1 MNLRR
6 PFATDIMSFVFIA
19 GYAQGTWVVPAADK
33 AKKNP
38 VAASAESVSKGKNL
52 YNTHCKSCHGDPGKN
67 NGLPLNPKPTD
78 PASEQYQ
85 KNTDGEIFYKIT
97 NGRGAMPSFKAT
109 LPEQDRW
116 HIINFVR
123 SLSKKKV
130 AEAGSEPASQAD
142 TSQAPT
148 LASVAVDTAADT
160 AAVEGKVMLALGFD
174 DATKTIYA
182 RAFRLVKGKRE
193 PAQGIPVEIAV
204 KRYFRDFRL
213 SEAGAISDANGYISA
228 VFPEDL
234 PADTAGKV
242 IIVARIPESEQE
254 EFGQAE
260 VQATQEWG
268 VKLIM
273 HNIKDARSLWND
285 NWKLPLWLLFSYLAA
300 VLGVLTTFGYI
311 LLQVGKIY
319 KIGKNAL
326 KA

>member
-1 MNLRR
+1 MYFKRLL
-6 PFATDIMSFVFIA
+6 ATLFLSVISLGI
-19 GYAQGTWVVPAADK
+19 YAQGTWVVPAADK

-38 VAASAESVSKGKNL
+38 VAASAESISKGKNL

-78 PASEQYQ
+78 PASDQYQ
-85 KNTDGEIFYKIT
+85 KNTDGEMFYKIT

-123 SLSKKKV
+123 SFSKKKV
-130 AEAGSEPASQAD
+130 ADSGIEPASQAD
-142 TSQAPT
+142 TAQAPT
-148 LASVAVDTAADT
+148 LTSVVADSAADT
-160 AAVEGKVMLALGFD
+160 SVVAGKVRLVLGFD
-174 DATKTIYA
+174 EDTKTIYA
-182 RAFRLVKGKRE
+182 RALRVVNGKRE

-213 SEAGAISDANGYISA
+213 SEAGALTDANGYVSA

-242 IIVARIPESEQE
+242 IIIARIPESEQE
-254 EFGQAE
+254 EFGLAE
-260 VQATQEWG
+260 VQATQQWG
-268 VKLIM
+268 VKLIP

-300 VLGVLTTFGYI
+300 VSGVLITFGYI
-311 LLQVGKIY
+311 LWQVAKIH

-326 KA
+326 QA

>member
-1 MNLRR
+1 MHLRR
-6 PFATDIMSFVFIA
+6 LLATLFFSMIFLGV
-19 GYAQGTWVVPAADK
+19 YAQGTWVVPAADK

-38 VAASAESVSKGKNL
+38 VASSAESISKGKNL

-78 PASEQYQ
+78 PASPEYQ
-85 KNTDGEIFYKIT
+85 KNTDGEMFYKIT

-130 AEAGSEPASQAD
+130 ADAGAEPASQAD
-142 TSQAPT
+142 TAQAPT
-148 LASVAVDTAADT
+148 LTSVAAESAADT
-160 AAVEGKVMLALGFD
+160 SVVAGKVRLVLGFD
-174 DATKTIYA
+174 EDTKTIYA
-182 RAFRLVKGKRE
+182 RALRVVNGKRE

-213 SEAGAISDANGYISA
+213 SEAGALTDANGYVSA

-242 IIVARIPESEQE
+242 IIIARIPESEQE

-260 VQATQEWG
+260 VQATQQWG
-268 VKLIM
+268 VKLIP

-300 VLGVLTTFGYI
+300 VSGVLITFGYI
-311 LLQVGKIY
+311 LWQVAKIY

-326 KA
+326 QA